1 MIRRREVFDRVA
13 ARPAVAVPPAVR
25 HGGASATVTGVS
37 NRTLLRAAA
46 TALCAVAMLGGRPV
60 PGHGQTSSRLAPIR
74 YVVRV
79 PAPETHEAVVE
90 AVLPAAGRASLD
102 LMMPTWSPGYY
113 VVEDYAAKVRGLA
126 ATTPDGRPLA
136 VEKTT
141 ANHWTVQTD
150 GAREVRLTY
159 TVFCHERTVTT
170 NWVDTDYGVFN
181 GAPTFI
187 TLAETGRRPHEV
199 RMDMPPS
206 WPVVM
211 TGLDQAPG
219 GAANTFRAPDYET
232 LVDSPIVAGPLTVRR
247 FEVASRPHFVVSV
260 GDTEGWDGDRAAR
273 DLQRFVEENLKFW
286 GALPYRKY
294 VFLLLFRPG
303 GGGLEHKNSNL
314 STVVARP
321 RPLPDGSPAPSDAPW
336 PSLGLQAHEYVHL
349 FNVKRLR
356 PVELGP
362 FDFEKAPT
370 TGSLWMAE
378 GVTSYYSGLLLTRA
392 GLQTPDTYLASL
404 SSLIGALQTSPGRL
418 RQSVERSS
426 LEVWSNSLS
435 GVNAGPGTVS
445 YYNKGQVLGL
455 LLDAKIRRATG
466 GRRSFDDAIRLAY
479 RRYGAERGYT
489 PDELRRTFEEV
500 AGIPLTAWFQSAV
513 SSTDELDYSDV
524 LEWFGLRF
532 TPGEGPAAWR
542 LERRPDQTAAQRA
555 HLDAWLGVR

>member
-1 MIRRREVFDRVA
+1 
-13 ARPAVAVPPAVR
+13 
-25 HGGASATVTGVS
+25 
-37 NRTLLRAAA
+37 
-46 TALCAVAMLGGRPV
+46 MLGGRPV

-159 TVFCHERTVTT
+159 SVFCHERTVTT

-247 FEVASRPHFVVSV
+247 FEVAGRPHFVVSV
-260 GDTEGWDGDRAAR
+260 GDTDGWDGDRAAS
-273 DLQRFVEENLKFW
+273 DLRRFVEENRRFW
-286 GALPYRKY
+286 GELPYRKY

-321 RPLPDGSPAPSDAPW
+321 RPRPDGAPAPADAPW

-362 FDFEKAPT
+362 FDFETAPT

-392 GLQTPDTYLASL
+392 GLQTPETYLVSL
-404 SSLIGALQTSPGRL
+404 SSLIGGLQTSPGRRL
-418 RQSVERSS
+418 QSVEQSS
-426 LEVWSNSLS
+426 LEVWTNSLS

-455 LLDAKIRRATG
+455 LLDARIRRATG
-466 GRRSFDDAIRLAY
+466 GRRSLDDAMRLAY
-479 RRYGAERGYT
+479 RRYSGERGFS
-489 PDELRRTFEEV
+489 PGQLRQTFETV
-500 AGIPLTAWFQSAV
+500 AGVSLADWFRSAV
-513 SSTDELDYSDV
+513 SSTDELDYTELLD
-524 LEWFGLRF
+524 WFGLRF
-532 TPGEGPAAWR
+532 VSGTGPAGAWT
-542 LERRPDQTAAQRA
+542 LERRPDQTTAQRA
-555 HLDAWLGVR
+555 RFDAWITGR